1 MALLIVPSPLGRISG
16 RIGDVVFRNYPGK
29 TVVGIR
35 PASFTPGSDI
45 ASVHRRL
52 RFKLTAML
60 SKCIKN
66 FQPAYDLWSQHTN
79 RKMSAYNLIFKNNY
93 KAVFY
98 DYISDYVQIFPKIDF
113 LIKPE
118 SLSINKESFRINFI
132 PEDSHLTGID
142 SPKYLQMAAIIF
154 CKEPIDQS
162 DSKFNFINYLS
173 APEEIL
179 EGQNLSFNLFFSEN
193 QESPSESLNQ
203 QDSAAFSRHNYHS
216 VFVSFLALN
225 SEKTFVQNSQTI
237 SLLNT

>member
-16 RIGDVVFRNYPGK
+16 RIGDVVFRNCPDK
-29 TVVGIR
+29 TVVAIR
-35 PASFTPGSDI
+35 PKSFTPGTDI
-45 ASVHRRL
+45 ASVNRRL
-52 RFKLTAML
+52 RFKLTAMF

-66 FQPAYDLWSQHTN
+66 IAPAYDLWSQHTN

-98 DYISDYVQIFPKIDF
+98 DYISDFVQIFPKINF

-118 SLSINKESFRINFI
+118 SISINKESFHINFL

-154 CKEPIDQS
+154 CKEPVDAS
-162 DSKFNFINYLS
+162 DSKFKFINYLS
-173 APEEIL
+173 SPVEIISN
-179 EGQNLSFNLFFSEN
+179 QNLSFDLSFVEN
-193 QESPSESLNQ
+193 SQIVMPSLNQ
-203 QDSAAFSRHNYHS
+203 HDAAAFARYKYHS

-225 SEKTFVQNSQTI
+225 SEQTFVQNSQTI